1 MDATPSQSSTPLT
14 VLCEPS
20 TMHMCSFSWMEEQ
33 LNASRRKQLI
43 QTACDI
49 EEVLNAY
56 EHLAVR
62 VFIFEMAVYGVIRA
76 ALR

>member
-1 MDATPSQSSTPLT
+1 
-14 VLCEPS
+14 
-20 TMHMCSFSWMEEQ
+20 MEEQ

-62 VFIFEMAVYGVIRA
+62 VFIFVMAVYGVIRA

>member
-1 MDATPSQSSTPLT
+1 
-14 VLCEPS
+14 
-20 TMHMCSFSWMEEQ
+20 

-49 EEVLNAY
+49 EEVLKAY
-56 EHLAVR
+56 EPVFIR
-62 VFIFEMAVYGVIRA
+62 VFLIGMLIYELIRA